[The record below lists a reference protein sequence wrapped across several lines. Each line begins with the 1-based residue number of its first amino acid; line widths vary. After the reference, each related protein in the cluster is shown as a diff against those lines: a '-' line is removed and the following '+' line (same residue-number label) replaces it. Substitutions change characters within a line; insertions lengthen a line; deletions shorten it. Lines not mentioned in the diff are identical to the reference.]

1 MSACVRATLHSVRL
15 CGEDTC
21 DTRGHAVSATYP
33 QGNSQ
38 IPAGTTNYIYYSN
51 QWQVIEVR
59 TGGTSV
65 SDVSTQMVWSTAY
78 VSAAVLQD
86 SYASGVIQPN
96 ERLYFLQDADW
107 NTTAVVGYNPT
118 TQAWGVVQRYVYDS
132 YGNITIL
139 NADWSATPSGTQPLV
154 NALYQGM
161 QYDPI
166 TGLYYG
172 RARWYS
178 PSLGRWISQDQVGYV
193 NGANA
198 YQMEMGGPV
207 DRLDPQGNS
216 PVAVGDANLPPL
228 GSAACQAAQDAWW
241 AGLGRAIHHAE
252 LTQEQE
258 AGAIGCAGRGALT
271 GGERGG
277 AGAFH
282 IVVLEVW
289 DAVVGYL
296 DTHPYP
302 RCGPP
307 RDILLPPFTG
317 YGWGG

>member
-1 MSACVRATLHSVRL
+1 MAESFRSGGLLISMRYPDDRLLPPDVATGPGHRVIDYPGAAAQAGFRRVEGAIFA
-15 CGEDTC
+15 GE
-21 DTRGHAVSATYP
+21 GSLP
-33 QGNSQ
+33 LSIN
-38 IPAGTTNYIYYSN
+38 
-51 QWQVIEVR
+51 
-59 TGGTSV
+59 
-65 SDVSTQMVWSTAY
+65 
-78 VSAAVLQD
+78 AAVLQD
-86 SYASGVIQPN
+86 TCSSGTIQADS
-96 ERLYFLQDADW
+96 RLYFLQDADW
-107 NTTAVVGYNPT
+107 NTTAVVGYDPT
-118 TQAWGVVQRYVYDS
+118 SGTWNVVQRYVYDS

-139 NADWSATPSGTQPLV
+139 NADWSATPAGTAPVV

-166 TGLYYG
+166 TGMHYG

-228 GSAACQAAQDAWW
+228 GSAACQAAQDASW